1 MATYIQYNMEDGST
15 VLVEGDEVS
24 GDVVKASRGGVDIV
38 STGTKFAE
46 AFASVRGS
54 LRVLVAELDTLNLED
69 AEVKFG
75 LKAIGEAGLLAI
87 GKIGGEMNYEIT
99 LRWKRPEKKPK
110 AKTED
115 EHI

>member
-1 MATYIQYNMEDGST
+1 MATYIEYQMDDGST
-15 VLVEGDEVS
+15 ILVEGEELS
-24 GDVVKASRGGVDIV
+24 GDIVKASRGGVDV
-38 STGTKFAE
+38 VKTGRQFAE

-54 LRVLVAELDTLNLED
+54 LRVLVAELDTLDLED

-99 LRWKRPEKKPK
+99 LRWKRPEEKPQANTGK
-110 AKTED
+110 
-115 EHI
+115 